1 MIDNFLTKGF
11 VILNDKTS
19 FQFVDI
25 NDIKWSNAG
34 HVGLQ
39 VVIKEE
45 KIQNELLSTQKH
57 LGEKYVK
64 HIDTNY
70 KLANKIDLV
79 NGMDQ
84 ATLDWHNDLIEGPNL
99 CILAYFDDMDD
110 DTGGAICFRNSET
123 KEELIKYYPIQND
136 LVIMNQSLKF
146 EHIVTPLKLKL
157 PRRVASFNYYIDERL
172 TK

>member
-1 MIDNFLTKGF
+1 MKNDFLTKGC
-11 VILNDKTS
+11 VIFNDS
-19 FQFVDI
+19 YAFQFIDI
-25 NDIKWSNAG
+25 NDIKWSDAG

-45 KIQNELLSTQKH
+45 KIQNELLSTQKY

-64 HIDTNY
+64 QLDPNY

-84 ATLDWHNDLIEGPNL
+84 ATLQWHNDLIEGPNL
-99 CILAYFDDMDD
+99 CILAYFDDMDYD
-110 DTGGAICFRNSET
+110 IGGAICFRNSET
-123 KEELIKYYPIQND
+123 KEEIIKYYPIQND
-136 LVIMNQSLKF
+136 LIIMNQSLKYQ
-146 EHIVTPLKLKL
+146 HIVTTLKLKL
-157 PRRVASFNYYIDERL
+157 PRRVASFNYYVNERL

>member
-11 VILNDKTS
+11 VILNDKDP
-19 FQFVDI
+19 FRFIDI
-25 NDIKWSNAG
+25 NDIQWTDAG

-45 KIQNELLSTQKH
+45 KIQNELLTTQKY

-64 HIDTNY
+64 QIDSNY

-79 NGMDQ
+79 NGMDE
-84 ATLDWHNDLIEGPNL
+84 ATLVWHNDLIEGPNL
-99 CILAYFDDMDD
+99 CILTYFDDMDID
-110 DTGGAICFRNSET
+110 IGGAICFRKTET
-123 KEELIKYYPIQND
+123 KEDMIKHYPKKND
-136 LVIMNQSLKF
+136 ILIMNQSLKY